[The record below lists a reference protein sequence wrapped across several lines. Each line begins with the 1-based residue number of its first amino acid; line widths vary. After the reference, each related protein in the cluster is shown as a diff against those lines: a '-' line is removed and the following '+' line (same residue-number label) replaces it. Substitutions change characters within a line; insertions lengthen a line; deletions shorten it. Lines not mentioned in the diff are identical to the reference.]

1 MAGQERLRQ
10 GSSQPQWPREERLNH
25 TASASAATQ
34 AAARLYQWPSVLLTL
49 TAIFWA
55 GNAVASR
62 LAVGQIQPMQLVCLR
77 WIMVLAVMW
86 WLYGGQVR
94 AHWGEV
100 RPQLGRIVVV
110 GFLGFTAFNAL
121 FYVAA
126 HTTTAVN
133 IGILQGSVPVIVLA
147 GAFLTYGTKATLVQI
162 AGVLITVAGVVVVA
176 THGQPLSILDIEF
189 NRGDLLMLAAC
200 VLYAV
205 YTVALRDRPRMPGAA
220 FFTLLA
226 LISAV
231 TSLPLAVAEAL
242 VSGWS
247 FPTWQGWL
255 VTLYVA
261 IFPSTLAQLFF
272 VRAVD
277 LIGPGRTGVF
287 VNLVP
292 IFAAILAVALIGEPF
307 AAFHAVALALVLGGI
322 WLAQRTG

>member
-1 MAGQERLRQ
+1 MA
-10 GSSQPQWPREERLNH
+10 REERLNN
-25 TASASAATQ
+25 TAPASIATQ

-62 LAVGQIQPMQLVCLR
+62 LAVGQIAPMQLVCLR
-77 WIMVLAVMW
+77 WVMVLAVMW
-86 WLYGGQVR
+86 PLYGAQVR

-100 RPQLGRIVVV
+100 RPQLGRIIVV
-110 GFLGFTAFNAL
+110 GFLGLTAFNAL

-162 AGVLITVAGVVVVA
+162 AGVLITAAGVVVVA
-176 THGQPLSILDIEF
+176 THGRPLSILDIDF
-189 NRGDLLMLAAC
+189 NRGDLLMLTAC
-200 VLYAV
+200 VLYAI
-205 YTVALRDRPRMPGAA
+205 YTVALRDRPKMPGAA

-231 TSLPLAVAEAL
+231 TSLPLAAAEAA

-247 FPTWQGWL
+247 WPTWQGWL

-261 IFPSTLAQLFF
+261 IFPSTLAQVFF

-307 AAFHAVALALVLGGI
+307 AAFHAIALALVLGGI
-322 WLAQRTG
+322 WLAQRTR